1 MQKALIVLCALGV
14 LILAQ
19 QVEVLTWTFRSPSP
33 QPGRCQIQGHGN
45 VRDTIYVCGGRTAG
59 AIAIRTVQAYVPA
72 ADLWITTLP
81 AMPGP
86 RSHGC
91 GDVLDTLILVAG
103 GFDSTGTIQTT
114 FFAFNANTKTWSTLD
129 SMPVRIILGAGASN
143 GNRFSIFGSQNNGDS
158 LLDYNPGMGGWTV
171 RRPATRPPGRRAA
184 AAAGTASYY
193 YVMGGINAA
202 GTVLS
207 DCWRFSRP
215 GGGTW
220 TQMANMP
227 GPRVMHAAY
236 TFIGDSVIYVVGGNP
251 TGLGG
256 TNDTMVYKYTIAT
269 NTWTI
274 DAPMQVSRGFLI
286 LDRAGNKIYAIGGIA
301 GSTYFTTNEEG
312 GQIVGGC
319 DGEKSEIRAIECEVL
334 PNLVRNR
341 GMIKYRLDQPAMVS
355 LKLYDTAGRTVMVL
369 TEGIQ
374 ETGARTAEFNATAL
388 ATGVYFIRLEV
399 DGADSE
405 TKVVVIK

>member
-1 MQKALIVLCALGV
+1 MKKILIVLCALGTL
-14 LILAQ
+14 LIAQ
-19 QVEVLTWTFRSPSP
+19 QTDVLTWTFRSPLP

-45 VRDTIYVCGGRTAG
+45 VRDTIYVCGGRASG

-86 RSHGC
+86 RSHGS
-91 GDVLDTLILVAG
+91 GDVLDTLIVVAG
-103 GFDSTGTIQTT
+103 GFDSSGVMQNT
-114 FFAFNANTKTWSTLD
+114 FYAFNANTKTWSTLD
-129 SMPVRIILGAGASN
+129 SMPAKVILGAGASN
-143 GNRFSIFGSQNNGDS
+143 GSRFSIFGSQNNGDS
-158 LLDYNPGMGGWTV
+158 LLDYNPSMGGWSV
-171 RRPATRPPGRRAA
+171 RRPATRPTGRRAA

-207 DCWRFSRP
+207 DCWRYSRP

-236 TFIGDSVIYVVGGNP
+236 TFVGDSVIYVVGGNP

-269 NTWTI
+269 NTWTT

-286 LDRAGNKIYAIGGIA
+286 LDRAGSKIYAIGGIS

-312 GQIVGGC
+312 GPIVGGC
-319 DGEKSEIRAIECEVL
+319 DEENSRIRAFEYEVS
-334 PNLVRNR
+334 PSLVRSR
-341 GMIKYRLDQPAMVS
+341 GTINYRLAQASHVTI
-355 LKLYDTAGRTVMVL
+355 KLYNTAGQTVMVL
-369 TEGIQ
+369 TDAMQ
-374 ETGARTAEFNATAL
+374 EAGAHTADFNGTAL
-388 ATGVYFIRLEV
+388 SEGVYLV
-399 DGADSE
+399 QLDVNGVGAGV
-405 TKVVVIK
+405 KLVVFK